1 MVIKKR
7 RGSAIK
13 PPIQDKVFDGIN
25 TTILLLLVIVFS
37 YPLIY
42 VISASFSS
50 PFAVTSGKVWLW
62 PVEFTTEGYEAVVQY
77 DGIWLGYRNSIFYAS
92 VGTVISVALTLM
104 VGYALSRKDLKG
116 RGLITFLFAFT
127 MMFRGGIIPE
137 YLVVRQLGMLDTV
150 WAILLPNAIAV
161 FNVVIT
167 RTFFQVTIPNELLEA
182 SRLDGAT
189 DFQFIWRVVLPLS
202 KAIIAVITLFY
213 AVQQWNMYFQALIYL
228 SSEHLFPLQIFLREA
243 LIQNE
248 SLIQDMDVEAQLR
261 LQDLQDLMRYA
272 IIIVATI
279 PVLII
284 YPFVQKY
291 FVRGVMIGAIK
302 G

>member
-1 MVIKKR
+1 MVGTR
-7 RGSAIK
+7 RQPSSIK
-13 PPIQDKVFDGIN
+13 PPVQDKIFDVVN
-25 TTILLLLVIVFS
+25 TLFLAVLLAAFA
-37 YPLIY
+37 YPLIF
-42 VISASFSS
+42 VISASLSS

-62 PVEFTTEGYEAVVQY
+62 PVEFTMEGYRAVLQY
-77 DGIWLGYRNSIFYAS
+77 DDIWLGYRNSIFYAA
-92 VGTVISVALTLM
+92 VGTAISVTLTLM

-137 YLVVRQLGMLDTV
+137 YLVVRQLGMLDSI
-150 WAILLPNAIAV
+150 WAILLPNALAV

-167 RTFFQVTIPNELLEA
+167 RTFFQVTIPDELLESA
-182 SRLDGAT
+182 RLDGAT

-202 KAIIAVITLFY
+202 KAIIAVIALFY

-228 SSEHLFPLQIFLREA
+228 SSERLYPLQIFLRDA

-248 SLIQDMDVEAQLR
+248 SLVQDMDVEAQLR
-261 LQDLQDLMRYA
+261 LRELQDLMRYA

-291 FVRGVMIGAIK
+291 FVQGVMIGSIK